1 MEKCKIP
8 SQNYYHYYHDA
19 YNGKEIM
26 NTRELR
32 ILTWLCSGTTERARS
47 SSRLYSLEVGNR
59 MVRLSFIT
67 KHHAP
72 ANKTIVQVKWL
83 KNNVKQ
89 QLHIQSE
96 MKLVKVL
103 YI

>member
-1 MEKCKIP
+1 
-8 SQNYYHYYHDA
+8 
-19 YNGKEIM
+19 
-26 NTRELR
+26 
-32 ILTWLCSGTTERARS
+32 
-47 SSRLYSLEVGNR
+47 